1 MAVRKGARGTKATP
15 DALLRKVFPPMLA
28 TLTDAPPSNE
38 SEWVYELK
46 YDGFRAV
53 AAIVGGQVA
62 LWSRNELDLAG
73 RFPLIAAALSKLKL
87 DDVVLDGEIV
97 ALDEGGAPLFQLL
110 QQGDRRELIF
120 VFDILWYDGQD
131 LRRQTYQSRRLL
143 LEQLLKR
150 APASVKLA
158 EVLTTSGSVA
168 LEGARKA
175 GWEGI
180 IAKRRSSVY
189 EGRRSKE
196 WLKIKAINQQELVVI
211 GWNPSTHSNREM
223 GSLHLAVRRDDGA
236 LHYAGKV
243 GTGFSAKQRVWFRDE
258 LAKDVVPAS
267 PARDA
272 PRVRV
277 ATWVKPCFVVQVAF
291 TEWTSDHRLRHPA
304 FLGIREDKSHQEV
317 FEEVPV
323 KIAKAA
329 AARSARTASPVSTPA
344 RVATKGKGKKKSGKN
359 EGVREKP
366 RVPAP
371 ATSRKAVAKSSAKS
385 TASKAKLERSARSAK
400 APVVIL
406 THPERVL
413 YPRDGITKQ
422 QIADYYTAV
431 APPMIQ
437 TLRDRPLALEHWNQG
452 IDHPS
457 WFQQNLGS
465 EAPEWVTTLSTPTRT
480 SHRDVRHLVVD
491 RPETLQ
497 WLAQMSVLTIH
508 MWASRGA
515 SLNEA
520 DWLVFDLDPAKGKG
534 IEQAIDAAI
543 IMRGLLEKLRLPSFP
558 KTSGKRGIH
567 VFLPLA
573 GGYTH
578 EEAAEFA
585 CSIAAAVAGKVPGIT
600 VERSLSQ
607 RKGRLYLDCMQNA
620 YGKTLVAP
628 YSLRAIDGA
637 PVSAPLKWEEVTR
650 KLDPLKFNLRTMP
663 DRLAKV
669 GDLFAG
675 VLGKGVKLPE
685 LK

>member
-1 MAVRKGARGTKATP
+1 
-15 DALLRKVFPPMLA
+15 MLA
-28 TLTDAPPSNE
+28 TLTDAPPANE
-38 SEWVYELK
+38 REWIYELK

-53 AAIVGGQVA
+53 AAISGGEVA

-73 RFPLIAAALSKLKL
+73 RFPLIAAALSKLRL
-87 DDVVLDGEIV
+87 DDVVVDGEIV
-97 ALDEGGAPLFQLL
+97 ALDENGAPRFQLL
-110 QQGDRRELIF
+110 QQGERRELIF
-120 VFDILWYDGQD
+120 LFDILWHEGKD
-131 LRRQTYQSRRLL
+131 LRRETYQSRRAL
-143 LEQLLKR
+143 LERLLRR

-158 EVLTTSGSVA
+158 EVLGQSGAEA
-168 LEGARKA
+168 LEHARA
-175 GWEGI
+175 EGWEGI
-180 IAKRRSSVY
+180 IAKRRNSLY

-196 WLKIKAINQQELVVI
+196 WLKIKAINQQELIVI
-211 GWNPSTHSNREM
+211 GWNPSTHSSREV
-223 GSLHLAVRRDDGA
+223 GSLHLAVRGDDGA

-243 GTGFSAKQRVWFRDE
+243 GTGFSAKQRVWFRE
-258 LAKDVVPAS
+258 QLANDVVSVS
-267 PARDA
+267 PANDA
-272 PRVRV
+272 PRVRI
-277 ATWVKPCFVVQVAF
+277 ATWVKPRFVVQVAF
-291 TEWTSDHRLRHPA
+291 TEWTSDNRLRHPA
-304 FLGIREDKSHQEV
+304 FLGIREDKTPQEV
-317 FEEVPV
+317 VKEVPV
-323 KIAKAA
+323 AAAKASRSSRKMSTA
-329 AARSARTASPVSTPA
+329 KRSAGA
-344 RVATKGKGKKKSGKN
+344 KKSSLKETSAANRSSKSSSRPAPAKGSAKGTRTVSESAK
-359 EGVREKP
+359 EGVRKTP
-366 RVPAP
+366 AGRSGAVPG
-371 ATSRKAVAKSSAKS
+371 K
-385 TASKAKLERSARSAK
+385 
-400 APVVIL
+400 VIL

-413 YPRDGITKQ
+413 YPRDGYTKQ
-422 QIADYYTAV
+422 DVADYYAAV
-431 APPMIQ
+431 AGPMIH

-457 WFQQNLGS
+457 WFQQNLGR
-465 EAPEWVTTLSTPTRT
+465 EVPEWATTISTPTRT
-480 SHRDVRHLVVD
+480 SNRDVRHLVVD

-508 MWASRGA
+508 MWASRGT
-515 SLNEA
+515 SLDEA

-543 IMRGLLEKLRLPSFP
+543 IMRGLLENLRLPSFP

-585 CSIAAAVAGKVPGIT
+585 CSIAAAVAGKVDGIT

-637 PVSAPLKWEEVTR
+637 PVSAPLKWEEVTK

-675 VLGKGVKLPE
+675 VLSKGAKLPE

>member
-1 MAVRKGARGTKATP
+1 MAVRKGTRGTKATP
-15 DALLRKVFPPMLA
+15 EALLRKVFPPMLA
-28 TLTDAPPSNE
+28 TLTDAPPANE

-62 LWSRNELDLAG
+62 LWSRNELDLSG

-97 ALDEGGAPLFQLL
+97 ALDEGGAPRFQLL

-120 VFDILWYDGQD
+120 VFDILWHHGQD
-131 LRRQTYQSRRLL
+131 LRRQTYQSRRYL

-158 EVLTTSGSVA
+158 EVLTTSGSAA
-168 LEGARKA
+168 LEGARQA

-180 IAKRRSSVY
+180 IAKRRSSLY

-211 GWNPSTHSNREM
+211 GWNPSTHSNREI

-258 LAKDVVPAS
+258 LAKDVVAAS

-277 ATWVKPCFVVQVAF
+277 ATWVKPRFVVQVAF

-304 FLGIREDKSHQEV
+304 FLGIREDKSPQEV
-317 FEEVPV
+317 VKEVPV
-323 KIAKAA
+323 KIPKAA
-329 AARSARTASPVSTPA
+329 ARPA
-344 RVATKGKGKKKSGKN
+344 RLTSRSKGRKKSGKD
-359 EGVREKP
+359 EGVAEEP
-366 RVPAP
+366 PVPAR
-371 ATSRKAVAKSSAKS
+371 ASSRKAVATSSAKS
-385 TASKAKLERSARSAK
+385 TASKAKLERKAPSAK
-400 APVVIL
+400 APAVIL

-413 YPRDGITKQ
+413 YPRDRITKQ

-431 APPMIQ
+431 ALPMIH

-457 WFQQNLGS
+457 WFQQNLGR

-543 IMRGLLEKLRLPSFP
+543 IMRGLLEKLHLPSFP

-637 PVSAPLKWEEVTR
+637 PVSAPLKWEEVTK

-675 VLGKGVKLPE
+675 VTSKGAKLPE